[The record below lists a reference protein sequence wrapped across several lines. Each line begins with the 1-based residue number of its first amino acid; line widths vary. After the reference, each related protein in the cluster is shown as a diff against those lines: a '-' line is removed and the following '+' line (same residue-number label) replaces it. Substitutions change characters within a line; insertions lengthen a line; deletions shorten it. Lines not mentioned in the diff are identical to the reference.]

1 MMKEIIEK
9 LEYYLKTIPGKVLE
23 IEDAS
28 VNHKPSP
35 EKWSKKEILGHLVDS
50 AINNLQRLIRV
61 QYEPDVKVVYDQD
74 QWVKIQNY
82 QALDIESVVEL
93 WYIMN
98 QQFIR
103 IVKSF
108 PSEKINL
115 KIDTGKD
122 KAEMHTAEF
131 LIGDYLAHM
140 EHHLKQIFGSLD

>member
-1 MMKEIIEK
+1 MMIEIIEK

-23 IEDAS
+23 IEDTS
-28 VNHKPSP
+28 VNHKPGP

-50 AINNLQRLIRV
+50 AINNLQRLICV
-61 QYEPDVKVVYDQD
+61 QYEPGVKIVYDQD

-115 KIDTGKD
+115 KIDTGKE
-122 KAEMHTAEF
+122 KAEILTAEF

>member
-1 MMKEIIEK
+1 MIEIIEK

-23 IEDAS
+23 IEDVS
-28 VNHKPSP
+28 VNHKPGP

-50 AINNLQRLIRV
+50 AINTLQRLIRV
-61 QYEPDVKVVYDQD
+61 QYEAGVKIVYDQD

-82 QALDIESVVEL
+82 QYMDIKSVVEL
-93 WYIMN
+93 WYLMN

-103 IVKSF
+103 IVKNF
-108 PSEKINL
+108 PSEKLNL

-122 KAEMHTAEF
+122 EIELHSAEF
-131 LIGDYLAHM
+131 LIDDYLAHM

>member
-1 MMKEIIEK
+1 MKEIIEK

-28 VNHKPSP
+28 VNHKPGP

-61 QYEPDVKVVYDQD
+61 QYEPDVKVVYNQD

>member
-1 MMKEIIEK
+1 MKEIIEK

>member
-1 MMKEIIEK
+1 MIEIIEK

-23 IEDAS
+23 IEDTS
-28 VNHKPSP
+28 VNHKPGP

-50 AINNLQRLIRV
+50 AINNLQRLICV
-61 QYEPDVKVVYDQD
+61 QYEPGVKIVYDQD

-115 KIDTGKD
+115 KIDTGKE
-122 KAEMHTAEF
+122 KAEILTAEF

>member
-1 MMKEIIEK
+1 MMIEIIEK
-9 LEYYLKTIPGKVLE
+9 LEYYSKTIPGKVLE
-23 IEDAS
+23 IEDTS

-61 QYEPDVKVVYDQD
+61 QYEPGVKIVYDQD

-82 QALDIESVVEL
+82 QYMDIKSVVEL
-93 WYIMN
+93 WYLMN
-98 QQFIR
+98 QQIIR

-108 PSEKINL
+108 PTEKMNL
-115 KIDTGKD
+115 KIDTGID
-122 KAEMHTAEF
+122 KIELHSAEF
-131 LIGDYLAHM
+131 LIGDYLEHM

>member
-1 MMKEIIEK
+1 MIEIIEK
-9 LEYYLKTIPGKVLE
+9 LEYYLKTIPGRFLE

-28 VNHKPSP
+28 VNHKPGP

-61 QYEPDVKVVYDQD
+61 QYEPGVKIVYDQD

-82 QALDIESVVEL
+82 QHMTIKSVVEL
-93 WYIMN
+93 WFLMN
-98 QQFIR
+98 QQFIH

-108 PSEKINL
+108 PFDKINL

-122 KAEMHTAEF
+122 KVELHTAEF
-131 LIGDYLAHM
+131 LIGDYLVHM